1 MRSTRESLHRV
12 PIALRVALTRPASV
26 MLAMGAAG
34 MLGFRL
40 ARRSQPTSSS
50 GRSSEA
56 APTPTPNLFGA
67 FLARCGIHYA
77 AAVLR
82 RAWVAHE
89 DGVARAGV
97 QLTKSS
103 AAANCDTAV
112 RQ

>member
-1 MRSTRESLHRV
+1 MRSTRESLQRV

-40 ARRSQPTSSS
+40 ARRSQATSSS

-56 APTPTPNLFGA
+56 APTPNLFGT